1 MLSIEQN
8 LVPRHGENGENIM
21 IRQFLKYVI
30 NRAKSCAKT
39 WRKRGKYHDT
49 AIKRPIP
56 VNFGICT
63 TQPVS
68 NGDQSKA
75 ENWQMK
81 SRDFFADQ

>member
-1 MLSIEQN
+1 MFVN
-8 LVPRHGENGENIM
+8 LHLELFSTGRPV
-21 IRQFLKYVI
+21 FLKYVI